1 MKIQPHYRTLSGKIS
16 VSVHRL
22 WISSVPTANLCHSA
36 EKISG
41 AQHNNETSGLQ
52 NTTGAGCRYT

>member
-22 WISSVPTANLCHSA
+22 RISSVPTANLCHSA
-36 EKISG
+36 EK
-41 AQHNNETSGLQ
+41 NNRSMTQ
-52 NTTGAGCRYT
+52 Q